1 MKKLYMKKPTIY
13 WLLIL
18 LIWIIIIYLV
28 DIKLFLVYALL
39 IYLIDSHIKTKL
51 FKKSLYI
58 LNKQNEV
65 KMRSIAK
72 ETGVDVKEFM
82 KEIEIRSLLGDKNE
96 IQKAKKEIFNIL
108 DRIQE

>member
-1 MKKLYMKKPTIY
+1 MKSPIIY

-18 LIWIIIIYLV
+18 LIWVVIIYLV
-28 DIKLFLVYALL
+28 DIKLFLIYALL
-39 IYLIDSHIKTKL
+39 IYLLDSHIKTKL

-58 LNKQNEV
+58 LDKQNEI

-72 ETGVDVKEFM
+72 ETGVDAKDFM
-82 KEIEIRSLLGDKNE
+82 KEIEIRSFLEDKNE
-96 IQKAKKEIFNIL
+96 VHKAKKEIFSIL